1 MKEIEFHFNVPDKLQ
16 YSCRL
21 LRKVYLRGMRAVV
34 TGETPVLAELDQL
47 LWTFSPT
54 GFLPHCM
61 ATASAPSLAVTPIL
75 LVQQPDQYPVD
86 GVLINLGPQIPAG
99 FERFERFIELVS
111 GQPDDRLAG
120 RSRWKTYKD
129 GGFELKRHDLAASGE
144 AA

>member
-34 TGETPVLAELDQL
+34 TAETPVLAELDQL
-47 LWTFSPT
+47 LWTFSPA

-61 ATASAPSLAVTPIL
+61 ATAGAAAVAATPIL
-75 LVQQPDQYPVD
+75 LAQQPEQCPADS
-86 GVLINLGPQIPAG
+86 VLINLGQQIPGG
-99 FERFERFIELVS
+99 FARFDRFIELVS
-111 GQPDDRLAG
+111 ELPDDRLAG

-129 GGFELKRHDLAASGE
+129 GGFELKRHDLTASGE
-144 AA
+144 AG

>member
-34 TGETPVLAELDQL
+34 TAEPPLLAELDQL
-47 LWTFSPT
+47 LWKFSPA

-61 ATASAPSLAVTPIL
+61 ETAGAPSLAATPIL
-75 LVQQPDQYPVD
+75 LAQQPEKCPVD
-86 GVLINLGPQIPAG
+86 SVLINLGQHIPPG

-111 GQPDDRLAG
+111 EQPDDRMAG
-120 RSRWKTYKD
+120 RSRWKTYKN
-129 GGFELKRHDLAASGE
+129 GGFDLKRHDLAGSGE
-144 AA
+144 GA

>member
-21 LRKVYLRGMRAVV
+21 LRKVYLRGIRAVV
-34 TGETPVLAELDQL
+34 TAEPPVLAELDQL
-47 LWTFSPT
+47 LWKFSPA

-61 ATASAPSLAVTPIL
+61 ATAGAPALAATPIL
-75 LVQQPDQYPVD
+75 LATRPDSCPSD
-86 GVLINLGPQIPAG
+86 SVLINIGQNIPAG

-111 GQPDDRLAG
+111 EQADDRLAG
-120 RSRWKTYKD
+120 RGRWKAYKD

-144 AA
+144 TA

>member
-1 MKEIEFHFNVPDKLQ
+1 MPDKLQ

-34 TGETPVLAELDQL
+34 TGETPALAELDQL

-61 ATASAPSLAVTPIL
+61 TTASAPSLAVTPIL
-75 LVQQPDQYPVD
+75 LAQQPDQCRVD

-129 GGFELKRHDLAASGE
+129 SGFELKRHDLAASGE